1 MTRQALRDR
10 LSRGIFF
17 VDGAMGTQL
26 FELGAPAGGCND
38 MLNLDSPAMVC
49 SVHQR
54 YLDAGVDAVIT
65 NTFGANA
72 LSLHRHGQADKTYAV
87 NRAGAE
93 LARRTAG
100 NDRYVL
106 GDMGPCGDF
115 LEPLG
120 TITQEQLFAAFAQ
133 QAEGL
138 RDGGVD
144 GFIIETMTALEEVRT
159 AVAAVRSVS
168 DDLPILVSLA
178 YDASADG
185 RARTMMGVTP
195 AQAVEQLS
203 PLDIDG
209 LGFNCGT
216 LDMAGY
222 IKLAGDYADV
232 IKGTGLLLLAEPNA
246 GRPQLEGNKAVYT
259 LSPEAFAHALVQIR
273 QAGASVLG
281 GCCGTSPAHL
291 LAAVREFA
299 KYRQN
304 SR

>member
-1 MTRQALRDR
+1 MTRQTLTSR
-10 LSRGIFF
+10 LGQGLFF

-26 FELGAPAGGCND
+26 IEQGARAGGCND
-38 MLNLDSPAMVC
+38 MLNLDSPALVRA
-49 SVHQR
+49 VHQR

-72 LSLHRHGQADKTYAV
+72 LSLGRYGLADKTYAV

-93 LARRTAG
+93 LARQTAG
-100 NDRYVL
+100 DDRYVL
-106 GDMGPCGDF
+106 GDIGPCGDF

-120 TITQEQLFAAFAQ
+120 TITGQQLLAAFAR

-159 AVAAVRSVS
+159 AIAAVRTVS

-178 YDASADG
+178 YDAAADG
-185 RARTMMGVTP
+185 RARTMMGITP
-195 AQAVEQLS
+195 AQAVEYLS
-203 PLDIDG
+203 PLGIAG

-222 IKLAGDYADV
+222 VKLAGDYAAAL
-232 IKGTGLLLLAEPNA
+232 KGTGLLLLAEPNA
-246 GRPQLEGNKAVYT
+246 GRPHLEGDKAVYT
-259 LSPEAFAHALVQIR
+259 LSPDAFALALVQIR
-273 QAGASVLG
+273 QAGASILG

-291 LAAVREFA
+291 SAAVQKLTR
-299 KYRQN
+299 
-304 SR
+304 